1 MASRSLRRRTW
12 GAEGILASDRRTHIA
27 SIITGGKRERMQVNV
42 NIREFCTHGFFFSLC
57 MNCEE
62 KAILCSR
69 REK

>member
-42 NIREFCTHGFFFSLC
+42 NIREFCTHGFFFFHLY
-57 MNCEE
+57 E
-62 KAILCSR
+62 L
-69 REK
+69 